1 MKLLAKTFPVLL
13 FQFSSAQTPLDYSA
27 KKIDYGY
34 STSTFSGITL
44 NNIIREKQFS
54 KEFLSTNQFSK
65 APLTPSYNY
74 GWKQGLFLWIN
85 LNPCYAYRPEINAT
99 FGITIHK
106 PVFSKAER
114 TVYSTFVGFEFKP
127 QLIIRIGCRNTE
139 PVIKMARN
147 MSYYLT
153 ERQSY
158 LIVGPKISYQRS
170 DKTFLKNNSERN
182 YKIGVLFGIGVD
194 NLFPNLD
201 VAPELVASVEY
212 QTGNS
217 HINEKGSNR
226 FYTSLSL
233 VVNIF

>member
-13 FQFSSAQTPLDYSA
+13 FQFSSAQTPIDYSA

-44 NNIIREKQFS
+44 NNVIKEKSFN
-54 KEFLSTNQFSK
+54 KEFLAKNQFTK
-65 APLTPSYNY
+65 APLTPSYNF
-74 GWKQGLFLWIN
+74 GWKQGLFFWIN
-85 LNPCYAYRPEINAT
+85 LSPCYAYRPEVNAT

-106 PVFSKAER
+106 TVFSKVER

-127 QLIIRIGCRNTE
+127 QLIIRIGCRDTE
-139 PVIKMARN
+139 PVIKIARN

-153 ERQSY
+153 SRQSY
-158 LIVGPKISYQRS
+158 IIVGPKFSYQKS
-170 DKTFLKNNSERN
+170 DKSFLRNNGERN
-182 YKIGVLFGIGVD
+182 FKVGALFGIGVD

-212 QTGNS
+212 QPGNF
-217 HINEKGSNR
+217 HIKEKGSNR

-233 VVNIF
+233 VVNVF